1 MYVHAFVAF
10 TVLSP
15 CAHAVLRGQPLRTLA
30 QSCVGFAPLSLNGTA
45 VLCCA
50 VLCRS
55 DRYLA
60 VHSRFFMREIRV
72 IAYQQFLESYRVR
85 HCWPL

>member
-1 MYVHAFVAF
+1 MLYCAPAAAHVG
-10 TVLSP
+10 TVLRWL
-15 CAHAVLRGQPLRTLA
+15 ALR
-30 QSCVGFAPLSLNGTA
+30 SSLTQRLCCA

-85 HCWPL
+85 LAGWQAVRALPAAQQLFA

>member
-1 MYVHAFVAF
+1 M
-10 TVLSP
+10 
-15 CAHAVLRGQPLRTLA
+15 
-30 QSCVGFAPLSLNGTA
+30 
-45 VLCCA
+45 
-50 VLCRS
+50 LCRS

-85 HCWPL
+85 QTVRLLGTVCRSTALTRLRWLPRSHRRD